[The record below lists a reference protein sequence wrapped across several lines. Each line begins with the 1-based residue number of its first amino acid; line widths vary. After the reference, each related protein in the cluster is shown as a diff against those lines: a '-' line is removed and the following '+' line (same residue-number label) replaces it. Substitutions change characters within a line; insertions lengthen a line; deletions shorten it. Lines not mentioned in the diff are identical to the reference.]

1 MKDKMN
7 KEAYF
12 EKRNALIFAAQNLLN
27 EGKFEDVEAKKK
39 EIEELDNLY
48 TKISEEQANLMSLEN
63 NVPALDLNNSNVSI
77 PAATVVGGTIIN
89 NEVNYEEVFAKV
101 ALNRELTNEEI
112 NVFNKYNPEN
122 VYTHSTKNTEIVIP
136 ETTIGGI
143 EGMAAELHPIL
154 NDVVATRIKGTL
166 RFVKHTEIT
175 SGDAKYYDENDATE
189 DEENKFAELSLGG
202 KELSKSITVS
212 WKLQAMAINEF
223 LPFLKRELGE
233 RMGAAKAYGVVK
245 GLGDDKNP
253 QGIITALDKEAGK
266 PQIVEVSEINYE
278 SFTKAFSKIA
288 SQFNGGLKIYANNS
302 TIWNTIA
309 NIKDKNDRPIFLDNV
324 ITPMSVGKVL
334 GRDVVVEDALAEDEI
349 IIGNVRNGYVMNI
362 QETMKLTTEEHAK
375 PRVTDF
381 VAYEVNDGGVR
392 NEKAFAVIRKAT
404 AIGG

>member
-1 MKDKMN
+1 MDK
-7 KEAYF
+7 KEYL
-12 EKRNALIFAAQNLLN
+12 EKRNKLMETAQNLLN

-39 EIEELDNLY
+39 EIEDLDNLY
-48 TKISEEQANLMSLEN
+48 TKISEEKANLMSLEN
-63 NVPALDLNNSNVSI
+63 NVPVLDLNNSNVN
-77 PAATVVGGTIIN
+77 VVEPKILGGTKIN

-101 ALNRELTNEEI
+101 ALNRDLTNEEI

-122 VYTHSTKNTEIVIP
+122 VYTHSTKNTDIVIP

-143 EGMAAELHPIL
+143 ESMATELHPIL

-166 RFVKHTEIT
+166 KFAKHTGIK

-189 DEENKFAELSLGG
+189 DEENTFGELSLGG

-212 WKLQAMAINEF
+212 WKLQAMAISEF
-223 LPFLKRELGE
+223 IPFLKRELGE

-253 QGIITALDKEAGK
+253 QGIITALDKETDK

-288 SQFNGGLKIYANNS
+288 SQFNGGLKVYANNS

-362 QETMKLTTEEHAK
+362 QETMKLVTEEHAK
-375 PRVTDF
+375 KRETDF
-381 VAYEVNDGGVR
+381 VGYEVNDGGVK